1 MLSIRWFFG
10 IQLCTICLYHIYIYI
25 YIYKVILRWFFHM
38 IVVWWLFFF
47 LLLGFLMFPC
57 FFPIWVT
64 SKNQSQHSQV
74 SEEEMGSS
82 KSMGE
87 SSWIPCRIV
96 LFKDMF
102 WVYPCISHYIP
113 SWGTAMYFYC
123 QLLTTSLPIPQT
135 SPWRRAGSCQLSK
148 GSDEKFSEGPSWS
161 LVFRLFGC
169 SNHWDFII
177 FYVHVF
183 LPPRWDKMGVIPS
196 GKRLHNYG
204 KIHHFWW
211 ENPL

>member
-1 MLSIRWFFG
+1 MIFWYSA
-10 IQLCTICLYHIYIYI
+10 LYNMFIP
-25 YIYKVILRWFFHM
+25 YIYKVILRWFFHDCCLM
-38 IVVWWLFFF
+38 VVFFSTPWLFDVP
-47 LLLGFLMFPC
+47 M

-183 LPPRWDKMGVIPS
+183 CHQDGIRWGLYPLVNVDITMERSTIFD
-196 GKRLHNYG
+196 G
-204 KIHHFWW
+204 KIHYK
-211 ENPL
+211 